1 MQYDIDSIETRQLPV
16 FIGGEW
22 RQPKSGCYLDSFD
35 PASGAPWYQAAD
47 AGEADIDDAVN
58 AARGALRDPAWK
70 GITQTA
76 RGEMIYRLAEL
87 IGQRFDKL
95 AEVETRDNG
104 KVIRET
110 RAQIGYLKDY
120 YRYFAGMADKLQ
132 GDTIPLNKPSSLN
145 FTLREPIGVVG
156 IIVPWNSPLY
166 MMSCT
171 LAPCLAVGNAI
182 VIKPSEH
189 TSASAI
195 AFSEL
200 VKEAGFPDGVVNIVT
215 GHGHSAGDALT
226 RHPGVNKI
234 AFTGGTETGRKVAVN
249 AAGHVAP
256 CNLELGGKSPHVIF
270 DDADVERAANGVVAG
285 IFAATGQTCVAGSRC
300 FVQESIH
307 DELVNHLVEQSAQ
320 IVLGNPLREQTQIGP
335 LALHA
340 QLEKVKRYVEYGS
353 ADGARLVSGGKRPE
367 TPACAHGWYFEP
379 TIFADVSN
387 DMRIARD
394 EIFGPVVGI
403 IKFKE
408 EAELLRLAN
417 DTSYGLA
424 AGVWTRDIDRAMRF
438 VHAIDAGTVWVNT
451 YRSASMMSP
460 AGGFKESGYGKH
472 NGLEA
477 VREYS
482 RLKNVVVDYSG
493 TAQDPFVI
501 RVK

>member
-1 MQYDIDSIETRQLPV
+1 MQYDIDSIQTRQLPV

-22 RQPKSGCYLDSFD
+22 RAPKSGRYLDSFD
-35 PASGAPWYQAAD
+35 PAFGKPWYQAAD
-47 AGEADIDDAVN
+47 AGQADIDDAVT
-58 AARGALRDPAWK
+58 AARGALRDPAWE

-95 AEVETRDNG
+95 AEIETRDNG
-104 KVIRET
+104 KLIRET
-110 RAQIGYLKDY
+110 RAQISFLKDY

-132 GDTIPLNKPSSLN
+132 GDTIPLNKLSSLN

-171 LAPCLAVGNAI
+171 LAPCLAVGNSV

-200 VKEAGFPDGVVNIVT
+200 IQEAGFPRGVVNIVT
-215 GHGHSAGDALT
+215 GHGQGAGDALT
-226 RHPGVNKI
+226 RHPGINKI
-234 AFTGGTETGRKVAVN
+234 AFTGGTETGRQVAAN
-249 AAGHVAP
+249 AAGHNAP

-270 DDADVERAANGVVAG
+270 DDADIERAANGVVAG
-285 IFAATGQTCVAGSRC
+285 IFAAAGQTCVAGSRC
-300 FVQESIH
+300 FIQESIH
-307 DELVNHLVEQSAQ
+307 DQLVDLLVEKAAQ
-320 IVLGNPLREQTQIGP
+320 IVLGNPMREQTQIGP
-335 LALHA
+335 LAVRA
-340 QLEKVKRYVEYGS
+340 QLEKVMRYVEYGT
-353 ADGARLVSGGKRPE
+353 ADGATLLSGGKRPAD
-367 TPACAHGWYFEP
+367 PACAGGWYFEP

-394 EIFGPVVGI
+394 EIFGPVAAI
-403 IKFKE
+403 IKFRD

-417 DTSYGLA
+417 DTPYGLA

-438 VHAIDAGTVWVNT
+438 VHAIDAGMLWVNT

-460 AGGFKESGYGKH
+460 AGGFKDSGYGKH
-472 NGLEA
+472 NGFEA

-482 RLKNVVVDYSG
+482 RLKNVIIDYSG
-493 TAQDPFVI
+493 AAQDAFVM
-501 RVK
+501 RMK